1 MILKGGRWI
10 VKWTEVRSSYPSQ
23 WVIIE
28 AVEATTR
35 DKKRIINEMIVIS
48 SFDDNNMALR
58 KYIDLHKEHP
68 DREIYVVHT
77 SRETLDIEELT
88 WTGVRKK

>member
-1 MILKGGRWI
+1 M
-10 VKWTEVRSSYPSQ
+10 KWTEVRRDYPSK

-28 AVEATTR
+28 AIEATTR
-35 DKKRIINEMIVIS
+35 DKKRIVDEMIVVG
-48 SFDDNNMALR
+48 SFDDNNVALR
-58 KYIDLHKEHP
+58 KYIDLHKERP
-68 DREIYVVHT
+68 DREMYVVHT

>member
-1 MILKGGRWI
+1 M
-10 VKWTEVRSSYPSQ
+10 KWTEVRRDYPSK

-28 AVEATTR
+28 AIEATTR
-35 DKKRIINEMIVIS
+35 DKKRIVDEMIVVG

-58 KYIDLHKEHP
+58 KYIDLHKERP
-68 DREIYVVHT
+68 DREMYVVHT
-77 SRETLDIEELT
+77 SREALDIEELT